1 VAQAEAEEVVTI
13 GAVDVAPRENVGAVP
28 QDATDESSASDAT
41 RQADAQAQASADEVS
56 TQAQADEDLDFGAPM
71 PLMQKLVI
79 AICGIAL
86 VVTLVFLVRF
96 WVFT

>member
-13 GAVDVAPRENVGAVP
+13 GAVDVAP
-28 QDATDESSASDAT
+28 QDATDESSVSDAT
-41 RQADAQAQASADEVS
+41 HQADAQAQAPADEASV
-56 TQAQADEDLDFGAPM
+56 QAQADEDLDFGAPM

-79 AICGIAL
+79 VACGIAL